1 MELNEIK
8 NLKKILNTKKY
19 YIDKT
24 MSILKFTQF
33 LKNKLKIKKYY
44 IDNIKNFLYNKTKK
58 YNKRNGGR

>member
-33 LKNKLKIKKYY
+33 SQNKLKIKK
-44 IDNIKNFLYNKTKK
+44 ILY
-58 YNKRNGGR
+58 

>member
-33 LKNKLKIKKYY
+33 SQNKLKIKK
-44 IDNIKNFLYNKTKK
+44 ILYWQYKK
-58 YNKRNGGR
+58 FFV